1 MSLNSMS
8 TFTKRKSSLCPTN
21 GRQTVGDGASLSL
34 DTAPSVL
41 AVCQM
46 QGTDDMYYYSTTFSG
61 GPGVCIFFLHGAFD
75 APNSKCPPDRGS
87 SNCVT
92 GSSARALHSSPY
104 SLSSSPDC
112 TYLNPPFDYPI
123 GKRSIESNTPTATIP
138 RAIPTRSSSGL
149 STPPL
154 TPDDGSDCSLSGS
167 DFGGDE
173 KDALDFLMTVFPHQG
188 LGALSHAKRVTISAP
203 TLGSDFNGM
212 VLDLPGQPKTL
223 YVDGKSS
230 HSVSLR
236 ESIVALLDLADER
249 LQCSALVIV
258 LERSSPTLG
267 ELLHAFMY
275 VGGTVVTKPPFAV
288 NPAFVL
294 VGLEI

>member
-1 MSLNSMS
+1 MGL
-8 TFTKRKSSLCPTN
+8 L
-21 GRQTVGDGASLSL
+21 SLSTL
-34 DTAPSVL
+34 ILAYLLFAKCKAPTTCTTTLLRSL
-41 AVCQM
+41 A
-46 QGTDDMYYYSTTFSG
+46 D
-61 GPGVCIFFLHGAFD
+61 PGGAFD
-75 APNSKCPPDRGS
+75 APKSKCPPDRGS

-92 GSSARALHSSPY
+92 GSSARLHSSPY
-104 SLSSSPDC
+104 SLSSSPDY
-112 TYLNPPFDYPI
+112 TYLNPSFDYSI
-123 GKRSIESNTPTATIP
+123 GKISKTPPESKTPPAAIP

-230 HSVSLR
+230 QSVSLR

-258 LERSSPTLG
+258 LERSSPNLG

-275 VGGTVVTKPPFAV
+275 VGGTVVTKPPFTV